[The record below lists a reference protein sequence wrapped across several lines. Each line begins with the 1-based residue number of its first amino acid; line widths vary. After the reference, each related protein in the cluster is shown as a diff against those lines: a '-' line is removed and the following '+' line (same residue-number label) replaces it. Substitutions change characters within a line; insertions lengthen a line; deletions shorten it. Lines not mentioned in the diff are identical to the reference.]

1 MFWQFPLLGW
11 AIPGSLWPTML
22 LAKQEGKQPACAEE
36 SPHGHHPALPLSPLS
51 SQLPRKANIWQKAEH
66 SIEGMPFLFFFFF
79 FHGTV
84 CGSPSVCLQQV
95 LQKVKANLC
104 ISAPLCTFAL
114 METRLK
120 QAKL

>member
-36 SPHGHHPALPLSPLS
+36 SPPGHHPALPLSPLS

-66 SIEGMPFLFFFFF
+66 SIEGMPFPFFFFF
-79 FHGTV
+79 LPWHSLWKPQYLLTTGA
-84 CGSPSVCLQQV
+84 SES
-95 LQKVKANLC
+95 
-104 ISAPLCTFAL
+104 
-114 METRLK
+114 
-120 QAKL
+120 